1 MSPQAGEI
9 AASDSSL
16 LRLGVSCATI
26 ADERQSKMK
35 CILPDVNTAN
45 CQSPEG
51 NQASRRQR
59 KGERKKNDSINRNTG
74 YSRSRKMGKEDRT
87 MVHCNP
93 MRVCRDCW
101 YQKLEKTELQ
111 SKEKQSNVDKTQ
123 SPTLGSHY
131 LLRLQSPRLSETQ
144 LFYKSIFQ
152 GLWPLKEFIKL
163 RILCTEKFMGACSR
177 IHAISDSVSVD
188 SQPPQAHKEGMNL
201 DTV

>member
-59 KGERKKNDSINRNTG
+59 KGESKKKNPPKKR
-74 YSRSRKMGKEDRT
+74 EL
-87 MVHCNP
+87 
-93 MRVCRDCW
+93 
-101 YQKLEKTELQ
+101 LEFPLWL
-111 SKEKQSNVDKTQ
+111 SSNEPD
-123 SPTLGSHY
+123 
-131 LLRLQSPRLSETQ
+131 
-144 LFYKSIFQ
+144 
-152 GLWPLKEFIKL
+152 
-163 RILCTEKFMGACSR
+163 
-177 IHAISDSVSVD
+177 
-188 SQPPQAHKEGMNL
+188 
-201 DTV
+201 